1 MKIQV
6 VIDNQSYL
14 VEIEDLGSCPIVA
27 IVEGERFE
35 VWPEGVADTP
45 APPSMAIPQA
55 LVSDELETSSA
66 YNRPE
71 DTSGG
76 KNVLAPL
83 PGVIDSIAVKPG
95 AQVTRGQEL
104 CILEAMKM
112 KNAIRANRDGVIA
125 SAEVNIGDQVS
136 HGQTLFTFED

>member
-14 VEIEDLGSCPIVA
+14 VEIEDLQSCPIVA

-45 APPSMAIPQA
+45 ALPSTTVPQA
-55 LVSDELETSSA
+55 LVPDEVETSSA
-66 YNRPE
+66 HISPT

-95 AQVTRGQEL
+95 ALVTRGQEL

-112 KNAIRANRDGVIA
+112 KNAIRANRDGTVA
-125 SAEVNIGDQVS
+125 SVEINVGDQVS
-136 HGQTLFTFED
+136 HGQILFTFED